1 MSCLIRER
9 LASGTDPR
17 RRIPTTIDFQ
27 PDLTPEQF
35 IASVQKDP
43 ARWLGDLRAAR
54 DQHLELQNKLASFQG
69 PEPPQVPK
77 KPVSLRDEDPFAPR
91 KTPKHHDPDLYD
103 GDPKQLRSFLFKLK
117 SKFFAN
123 TD

>member
-1 MSCLIRER
+1 MSDQTKTSIWN
-9 LASGTDPR
+9 GPPPR
-17 RRIPTTIDFQ
+17 DSNYDFQ
-27 PDLTPEQF
+27 PDLPPEQF

-43 ARWLGDLRAAR
+43 AGWLGDLRAAR
-54 DQHLELQNKLASFQG
+54 DQHLELHNKLDSFQG
-69 PEPPQVPK
+69 PEPPQIPQ

-91 KTPKHHDPDLYD
+91 KTPKHSDPNLYD

-123 TD
+123 TN